1 MKSTQH
7 SSSTLLI
14 LLCKKR
20 SHTLEAVSK
29 RSSDPSHLPYH
40 YPGLHQTSL
49 ETLFGLGAFTL
60 LWYIAFLDTQKMLKP
75 PSRPGQPVGPFQPL
89 IARALGQ
96 QQETATSGGSTT
108 DSSVQYWK
116 CVVWWPHCQTAPAPC
131 GSYGI
136 SPLWWLCHN
145 TALQLAR
152 DASVPLQIYTVSCH
166 QVMYQVQWA
175 DGSD

>member
-96 QQETATSGGSTT
+96 QQETA
-108 DSSVQYWK
+108 SV
-116 CVVWWPHCQTAPAPC
+116 VAP
-131 GSYGI
+131 
-136 SPLWWLCHN
+136 PL
-145 TALQLAR
+145 TALYNTGSAWFDGHTAR
-152 DASVPLQIYTVSCH
+152 QHLLHAVPMGSLPC
-166 QVMYQVQWA
+166 
-175 DGSD
+175 DGSAIIQLYSWPEMPLSHCRYIQCPVTR